1 MTKYREILRLKSLG
15 ISNTRIADSIP
26 CSRNTV
32 SSTWNRA
39 AEHGITWETV
49 RNMTD
54 AEVEQLLFVKQE
66 EPPSDRVQPDFAYIR
81 KELKKPGVTKKLL
94 WTEYLEQCRLSGGVP
109 LMYSQFCY
117 WCQQDEIK
125 HKATMHIDR
134 NPGEKV
140 EVDWAGDPAHLI
152 DPNTGEIV
160 KAWVFVGVMS
170 YSQYPYV
177 EAFLNE
183 KQEAWITAHV
193 HMFQWFGGCPRIIVP
208 DNCKTAVIHDNNWYT
223 PALNTTY
230 HEMAEHY
237 NVAIIPA
244 RVRRPKDKP
253 GAEGTVGDISTW
265 IIAALRNEQF
275 FSLAELNQA
284 IHEKLEQF
292 VNAPFTKKDG
302 TRRQLFLEDEQA
314 LLSPLPSAPFE
325 MATWKEAT
333 VQFNYHVYLD
343 GMYYSVPHEYIGKKV
358 SLRATSTVVE
368 VFYNNA
374 RIASHPRH
382 YGRKG
387 QYHTAT
393 EHMPKEHQDYL
404 EWNGERFRKWAI
416 RIGPS
421 VGKVI
426 EGMLTAQRVEQQ
438 AYRSCMGL
446 LKLSQKYSPSRLESA
461 CAKALSFSS
470 SPSFKSVKNI
480 LAASAGDETEN
491 TAEEKPNTYALTR
504 GADYYKGR

>member
-15 ISNTRIADSIP
+15 ISNSRIADSIP

-32 SSTWNRA
+32 ASTWNRA
-39 AEHGITWETV
+39 AEHHITWDNVKE
-49 RNMTD
+49 MTD
-54 AEVEQLLFVKQE
+54 AEVEELLFTRQE

-81 KELKKPGVTKKLL
+81 KELKRLGVTKKLL

-117 WCQQDEIK
+117 WCQQDEMK

-134 NPGEKV
+134 KPGETV

-152 DPNTGEIV
+152 DPNTGEITKV
-160 KAWVFVGVMS
+160 WVFAGVLS
-170 YSQYPYV
+170 YSKYPYV

-183 KQEAWITAHV
+183 KQDAWITAHV

-223 PALNTTY
+223 SELNVTY

-237 NVAIIPA
+237 GVAIIPA

-253 GAEGTVGDISTW
+253 GAEGTVGDISTR

-275 FSLAELNQA
+275 FSLAELNKA
-284 IHEKLEQF
+284 IREKLERF
-292 VNAPFTKKDG
+292 VNDPFTRKDG
-302 TRRQLFLEDEQA
+302 TRRQLFLEDEKA
-314 LLSPLPSAPFE
+314 LLTPLPSSTFE
-325 MATWKEAT
+325 MANWKEAT
-333 VQFNYHVYLD
+333 VQFNYHVYLE

-358 SLRATSTVVE
+358 NIRSTSAVVE
-368 VFYNNA
+368 VFYNSA
-374 RIASHPRH
+374 RIASHPRI

-387 QYHTAT
+387 QYHTT
-393 EHMPKEHQDYL
+393 VEHMPKEHQEYL
-404 EWNGERFRKWAI
+404 EWNGERFRKWAN

-426 EGMLTAQRVEQQ
+426 EGMLTSQRVEQQ
-438 AYRSCMGL
+438 AYRGCMGL
-446 LKLSQKYSPSRLESA
+446 LKLSQKYSPARLESA
-461 CAKALSFSS
+461 CAKALTFSS
-470 SPSFKSVKNI
+470 CPSFKSVKNI
-480 LAASAGDETEN
+480 LAASADQEQES
-491 TAEEKPNTYALTR
+491 AEEEKPNTHALTR